1 MKYVKAA
8 ALAVML
14 SLAAAASADT
24 FNVTNTADS
33 GPGSLRD
40 AITLANATPGDDI
53 VRFTV
58 PGLLKPATPY
68 PATVGK
74 IMIDSTIPPTIHAIP
89 PVEID
94 ASALSAPV
102 FHLSSGSSLWGF
114 TIHGD
119 QAAAV
124 EAGDGA
130 WVFKCFIGTDGSGST
145 PMPNATG
152 ILVTGGGARLVS
164 NLISGN
170 TIGVEMT
177 ATAGGTSIYDNRI
190 GLSNSGTYAIPN
202 GVGVNVNGNAS
213 STGLEIGILGLPNAI
228 SGNTGAAIRI
238 ASFNSV
244 TITGNYIGTA
254 DYTGKAM
261 GNGGG
266 GIELSGSSNCSIKE
280 NVIANNT
287 GTAIWIGGGAGAQNH
302 NLISKNTII
311 RNGFGIDLGDTRNG
325 HTANDSL
332 DGDNGPN
339 GFLNHPVI
347 TLAIDNNTAPTPTA
361 TVTGTFSS
369 APNSSYAIELFV
381 SANCLSGDYGA
392 ADTYLTTLDVTTDS
406 NGNASFSQTFG
417 SVLPGMG
424 LSATATDAQN
434 NTSELSNCVVVTTH
448 GKFRFAENAPVAV
461 AETGGSLVVTVLRVG
476 GSAGTATV
484 HYATSTAT
492 QAGFYSATAGLDYA
506 PASGTLTFADGET
519 SKTFTISIFDDKM
532 YETNEI
538 FDMTLSNPTGG
549 AILDYP
555 PTLRGYILD
564 DETQSKISI
573 ADTPVTEGNSGTTLA
588 HVPVTINPP
597 AGFPVTVTF
606 AVGSGE
612 SATAGE
618 DYKPFSGSL
627 TFQPGEG
634 TKTIDVPI
642 VADTNYELN
651 EVFGVALLAA
661 TPAQDV
667 LITNYGAHVT
677 IVNDDIGKVL
687 CTPSVSVPEGPSGA
701 LTAVEITCTPDSP
714 FAGGVHYITAN
725 GTAGYDDYKFSS
737 GSIVFNPG
745 IYFGQQKF
753 TVPIVGDDTIEPNE
767 QFTINLHA
775 EPAEGWNF
783 VVEPAV
789 ITVTILN
796 DDTPGVVRCTDG
808 FATEGNGGSKDV
820 TITCTSPTRIAG
832 TIDYATADG
841 TATAADYGKV
851 SGTLTF
857 EDEAVK
863 SFTVPV
869 FGDKEVEP
877 DEQFTVHF
885 TAHPSTRLPFTLDR
899 DSVVVTIMNDDEEA
913 PRGNLVLA
921 PPHVVVTVGDTAQVR
936 AMIEPPF
943 GDPVTLAIVTLDPS
957 IADVPSAVIVA
968 PHQPAFITVKAKKRG
983 TTAAT
988 VSAGADLVAVLFI
1001 DVTEGPPKLNSLSP
1015 AAGPTLGGS
1024 VALHGE
1030 NLASNCTTWFGGIQ
1044 ASSAVVNNA
1053 TTATVVAP
1061 PHAAGSVDVAL
1072 SCGSATTTLPQAFTY
1087 VPVPVRG
1094 RAARH

>member
-1 MKYVKAA
+1 MNCIKAA

-14 SLAAAASADT
+14 SFAAAARADT

-40 AITLANATPGDDI
+40 AIALANATPGSDF
-53 VRFTV
+53 VNFTV
-58 PGLLKPATPY
+58 TGVLTPATPY

-74 IMIDSTIPPTIHAIP
+74 VSIDSNTPPLIHVVP
-89 PVEID
+89 LVEID

-102 FHLSSGSSLWGF
+102 FRLSSGSSLFGF
-114 TIHGD
+114 AIHGD
-119 QAAAV
+119 QAAAI

-130 WVFKCFIGTDGSGST
+130 FIGKCFIGTDGSGST
-145 PMPNATG
+145 AMPNATG
-152 ILVTGGGARLVS
+152 ILVTGSDVRLVS

-170 TIGVEMT
+170 AIGIEMT

-202 GVGVNVNGNAS
+202 GIGVNVSGNAS

-238 ASFNSV
+238 ASFNAV

-261 GNGGG
+261 GNGGS

-280 NVIANNT
+280 NVIANNA

-339 GFLNHPVI
+339 ALQNHPVI
-347 TLAIDNNTAPTPTA
+347 TLAVDNNTVPTPSA

-381 SANCLSGDYGA
+381 SPNCLSGDYGA

-424 LSATATDAQN
+424 ISATATDAQN
-434 NTSELSNCVVVTTH
+434 NTSELSNCVAVSTH
-448 GKFRFAENAPVAV
+448 GKFRFAENAPISV
-461 AETGGSLVVTVLRVG
+461 AETSGSVAVTVLRVG
-476 GSAGTATV
+476 GAVGTATV
-484 HYATSTAT
+484 HYATAAAT
-492 QAGFYSATAGLDYA
+492 QAGFYSATSGQDYA

-519 SKTFTISIFDDKM
+519 SKTFTISILDDKM

-538 FDMTLSNPTGG
+538 FDMALSNPTGG
-549 AILDYP
+549 AVLDFP
-555 PTLRGYILD
+555 PTLRVYILD
-564 DETQSKISI
+564 DETQSRISI

-634 TKTIDVPI
+634 TKTIDIPI
-642 VADTNYELN
+642 VGDTNYELN
-651 EVFGVALLAA
+651 EVFGVALVAA
-661 TPAQDV
+661 TPEQDV
-667 LITNYGAHVT
+667 MIANYGAHVT
-677 IVNDDIGKVL
+677 IVNDDVGKVL
-687 CTPSVSVPEGPSGA
+687 CTPSVSVVEGASGSFPLA
-701 LTAVEITCTPDSP
+701 EITCTPDSP

-725 GTAGYDDYKFSS
+725 GTAGYDDYTFSS

-753 TVPIVGDDTIEPNE
+753 TVPIVGDNTVEPNE
-767 QFTINLHA
+767 QFVINLRA
-775 EPAEGWNF
+775 EPAQGWNF

-808 FATEGNGGSKDV
+808 FATEGNGGTKDV

-841 TATAADYGKV
+841 TATAADYGKT

-857 EDEAVK
+857 DGETAK

-885 TAHPSTRLPFTLDR
+885 TAHPSTSLPFTMDR
-899 DSVVVTIMNDDEEA
+899 DSSVVTIMNDDEPP

-943 GDPVTLAIVTLDPS
+943 GDPVTLAVVTQDPS

-968 PHQPAFITVKAKKRG
+968 PHQPAFVTVTAKKRG

-988 VSAGADLVAVLFI
+988 VSAGSDLVAVLFI
-1001 DVTEGPPKLNSLSP
+1001 DVTEGPPSLKSVSP
-1015 AAGPTLGGS
+1015 ATGPTLGGA
-1024 VALHGE
+1024 VALHGA
-1030 NLASNCTTWFGGIQ
+1030 NLSSGCTAWFGGVQ
-1044 ASSAVVNNA
+1044 ATSVAASA
-1053 TTATVVAP
+1053 TTATVAAP
-1061 PHAAGSVDVAL
+1061 PHEVGNVDVAVT
-1072 SCGSATTTLPQAFTY
+1072 CGSSTVTLPQAFTY
-1087 VPVPVRG
+1087 VPVRG